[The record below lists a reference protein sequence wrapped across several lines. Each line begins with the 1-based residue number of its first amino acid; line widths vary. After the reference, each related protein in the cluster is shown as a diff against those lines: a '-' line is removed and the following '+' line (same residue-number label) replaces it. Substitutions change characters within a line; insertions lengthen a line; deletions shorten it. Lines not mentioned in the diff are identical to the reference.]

1 LRHRPGVDRLDRA
14 RGLIGRDAD
23 GEITRKHGN
32 ISIDSL
38 RDTYG
43 ACFAPGFPGY
53 ARLRDALDRLD
64 EPSLSR
70 LIRALRTAG

>member
-1 LRHRPGVDRLDRA
+1 MMHAQPGLDGRH
-14 RGLIGRDAD
+14 RDAD
-23 GEITRKHGN
+23 GEISRKHGN
-32 ISIDSL
+32 TSIDSL

-53 ARLRDALDRLD
+53 TRLRDVLDRLD

>member
-1 LRHRPGVDRLDRA
+1 MTHAQPGLDGRHR
-14 RGLIGRDAD
+14 DAN
-23 GEITRKHGN
+23 GEISRRHGN
-32 ISIDSL
+32 TSIDSL
-38 RDTYG
+38 REAYG

-53 ARLRDALDRLD
+53 ARLRDVLDRLD

>member
-1 LRHRPGVDRLDRA
+1 
-14 RGLIGRDAD
+14 
-23 GEITRKHGN
+23 
-32 ISIDSL
+32 L